1 MSLKQD
7 LWTSRKTLAGFAVI
21 GLAWAAY
28 FAQMPVL
35 KAGLGAS
42 DGVYG
47 LVLLGASFGA
57 LAAMWLAPMAERV
70 AGGLALPIS
79 AVAVGGGML
88 WAGISA
94 DLASLVMFGMA
105 MLLASA
111 GSGVLDVLV
120 NARISE
126 AEAATGRGLMNLN
139 HALYSFA
146 YAGAALLTG
155 VLRAAGW
162 SPVAIF
168 TGLVLAVLALAW
180 ATLGARPA
188 PIRQAQE
195 TAGPLSAPLIW
206 LGGLMVF
213 MAFLC
218 EASSEGWSAL
228 HLERTLGGTAAQ
240 GAMGPA
246 ILGLTMGFGRLF
258 GHGLA
263 QSFRDTD
270 VIRIA
275 CLVAGLGVGIAG
287 AAHSITVAYLGF
299 ALAGLGISVVA
310 PMALALAGRVV
321 PEAQRLVAI
330 SRVSVLGYGAFFA
343 GPPLMGLVSEGFG
356 LRSSFYVIAA
366 ALVLVGASATP
377 MLARQAR

>member
-1 MSLKQD
+1 MGLKQD
-7 LWTSRKTLAGFAVI
+7 LHTSRKTLAGFAVI

-47 LVLLGASFGA
+47 LVLLCASFGA
-57 LAAMWLAPMAERV
+57 LAAMWLAPLAERHV
-70 AGGLALPIS
+70 GGLALPIS
-79 AVAVGGGML
+79 TLAVGAGML

-94 DLASLVMFGMA
+94 EAASLTMFGLA

-126 AEAATGRGLMNLN
+126 AETETGRGLMNLN
-139 HALYSFA
+139 HAFYSFA

-155 VLRAAGW
+155 ALRASGW
-162 SPVAIF
+162 DPPAIF
-168 TGLVLAVLALAW
+168 GGLAVLIAVLAW
-180 ATLGARPA
+180 ITIGAKPA
-188 PIRQAQE
+188 PLDLQA
-195 TAGPLSAPLIW
+195 SAAPTPSPRLIW
-206 LGGLMVF
+206 LGGAVVF
-213 MAFLC
+213 VAFLC

-228 HLERTLGGTAAQ
+228 HLERTLGGTAAE

-258 GHGLA
+258 GHLLA
-263 QSFRDTD
+263 QSLRDTD
-270 VIRIA
+270 LIRIA
-275 CLVAGLGVGIAG
+275 CLAAALGLVIAG
-287 AAHSITVAYLGF
+287 AAASVWIAYLGF
-299 ALAGLGISVVA
+299 ALAGMGISVVA
-310 PMALALAGRVV
+310 PLALALIGRVV

-330 SRVSVLGYGAFFA
+330 SRVSVLGYGAFFV

-356 LRSSFYVIAA
+356 LRRSFYVVAA
-366 ALVLVGASATP
+366 ILVFVALRVVPA
-377 MLARQAR
+377 LARRVR